1 MSLSMHWLTAQTVTR
16 RTWDPGVNELMVAN
30 RWISCAARPQ
40 KVCISVVISNFKF
53 MFLLELGIIQG
64 IIDS

>member
-30 RWISCAARPQ
+30 RWISCAARSQ
-40 KVCISVVISNFKF
+40 KVYFRGD
-53 MFLLELGIIQG
+53 LEFQVYVFA
-64 IIDS
+64 